1 MLIAEVKIMRYDYQ
15 KLKTFGTKVMV
26 AAGLEQDEAALF
38 MENLLFADC
47 RGVGSHGISRLINYA
62 KRVKCGVITPGAN
75 VEVLQESA
83 ATLVL
88 DGHNGIGAK
97 IARQAMDLS
106 IQKAKEAG
114 CCTTTVRGGNHY
126 GVGAFYSK
134 YAAEQGMIAW
144 VLSVSST
151 AVAPTGGAKAMLG
164 TNPFSL
170 AVPAGTND
178 PFDLDM
184 ATSVVARGKVVLA
197 KKNGKDIPEGWGL
210 DKQGLPT
217 TDPDEVL
224 DDGFMLPFGDY
235 KGYGIGLFIDLMCG
249 CLAGGT
255 NSRTTPSFWNDYE
268 RPQDLGYFMV
278 VIDPS
283 KFLPLPLFRERV
295 DAMLEEFKNCP
306 TAPGTERVYVAG
318 EIEAEK
324 ERKSAELGVEISD
337 AVAEEL
343 RRVGETY
350 GVPADF

>member
-1 MLIAEVKIMRYDYQ
+1 MRYHYQ
-15 KLKTFGTKVMV
+15 KLKDFGTKVMIS
-26 AAGLEQDEAALF
+26 AGLEEEEATLF
-38 MENLLFADC
+38 MENLLYADS

-62 KRVKCGVITPGAN
+62 KRVKCGIITPGAN

-106 IQKAKEAG
+106 IAKAKEAG
-114 CCTTTVRGGNHY
+114 CCVTTVRGGNHY

-144 VLSVSST
+144 VLSVSSI
-151 AVAPTGGAKAMLG
+151 AVAPTGGAEAMLG

-170 AVPAGTND
+170 AVPAQRND

-197 KKNGKDIPEGWGL
+197 KKNGKEIPDGWGL
-210 DKQGLPT
+210 DKQGVPT
-217 TDPDEVL
+217 TDPDAIL
-224 DDGFMLPFGDY
+224 DGGFMMPFGDY

-249 CLAGGT
+249 CLAGGK
-255 NSRTTPSFWNDYE
+255 NSRTTPSFWNDYDN
-268 RPQDLGYFMV
+268 PQDLGYFMM
-278 VIDPS
+278 VIDPE

-295 DAMLEEFKNCP
+295 DDMLEEFKNCP
-306 TAPGTERVYVAG
+306 TAPGVDRVLVPG
-318 EIEAEK
+318 QLEAER
-324 ERKSAELGVEISD
+324 ERESIALGVEISD
-337 AVAEEL
+337 AVVAEL
-343 RRVGETY
+343 RQVGEIY
-350 GVPADF
+350 GVTADF

>member
-1 MLIAEVKIMRYDYQ
+1 MRYDYQ
-15 KLKTFGTKVMV
+15 KLHTFGTRVMV
-26 AAGLEQDEAALF
+26 AAGLEQDEAELF
-38 MENLLFADC
+38 MENLLYADS

-62 KRVKCGVITPGAN
+62 KRVKCGIITPGAN
-75 VEVLQESA
+75 VTVEQESA
-83 ATLVL
+83 STLVL
-88 DGHNGIGAK
+88 NGNNGIGAK

-114 CCTTTVRGGNHY
+114 CCVTTVRGGNHY

-134 YAAEQGMIAW
+134 YAAEQDMIAW
-144 VLSVSST
+144 VLSVSSV

-170 AVPAGTND
+170 AVPAERND

-197 KKNGKDIPEGWGL
+197 KKNGKDLPEGWGL
-210 DKQGLPT
+210 DRQGLPT
-217 TDPDEVL
+217 TEPDDIL
-224 DDGFMLPFGDY
+224 NGGFMLPFGDY

-268 RPQDLGYFMV
+268 HPQDLGYFML

-283 KFLPLPLFRERV
+283 KFLPLPVFKERV

-324 ERKSAELGVEISD
+324 ERVSKTMGIEISD
-337 AVAEEL
+337 AVAAEL
-343 RRVGETY
+343 REVGKTY
-350 GVPADF
+350 GVEANF